1 MVALFGVPGT
11 ALSGVF
17 EEDTISKGLDLVGGS
32 SITFKA
38 IPEEGADI
46 NMDEENKKF
55 VLAGKTYVE
64 GDYISIDGSTGN
76 IYDGIIPTVDA
87 SIGGEFG
94 RVMEWA
100 DKYRKLQVRTN
111 ADTPADA
118 KKARSLGAQGIGLC
132 RTEHMF
138 FNDGR
143 IAAIREMIC
152 SDTVEQRKAALA
164 KLEPM
169 QQGDFEELY
178 EAMEGCPVTIRFLD
192 PPLHEFVPTEE
203 KDIEALAKTQ
213 GKTVEEIKAIITS
226 EEIPNEKL
234 SIELYKKKSE
244 LEKQI
249 QIYSQITEQ
258 LNEDIAVLKQGKSI
272 MSYLNKI
279 DVQLVE
285 IPTMYLVSIRKMVY
299 KFEMEEQYA
308 CCFNSILRKIQ
319 HDNLTVNAPPMV
331 LYHSD
336 EFTPLGLDT
345 EFAIPVEEFV
355 TGTRDFRP
363 GLCLKT
369 TLHGRYSN
377 LPSIYTKQC
386 EWAEQNG
393 YENNGPLYEVYITD
407 LTQTSNEDE
416 LITEIYYPVKKK

>member
-1 MVALFGVPGT
+1 ML
-11 ALSGVF
+11 
-17 EEDTISKGLDLVGGS
+17 
-32 SITFKA
+32 
-38 IPEEGADI
+38 
-46 NMDEENKKF
+46 
-55 VLAGKTYVE
+55 
-64 GDYISIDGSTGN
+64 
-76 IYDGIIPTVDA
+76 
-87 SIGGEFG
+87 SIGEFSKICKVSTKTL
-94 RVMEWA
+94 RYYDE
-100 DKYRKLQVRTN
+100 
-111 ADTPADA
+111 
-118 KKARSLGAQGIGLC
+118 IGLINPSKINQENGY
-132 RTEHMF
+132 RYYS
-138 FNDGR
+138 
-143 IAAIREMIC
+143 I
-152 SDTVEQRKAALA
+152 EQ
-164 KLEPM
+164 LETM
-169 QQGDFEELY
+169 LLINRLKQYNFSL
-178 EAMEGCPVTIRFLD
+178 
-192 PPLHEFVPTEE
+192 
-203 KDIEALAKTQ
+203 
-213 GKTVEEIKAIITS
+213 EEIKAIITL

-234 SIELYKKKSE
+234 SIELYKKKAE

-285 IPTMYLVSIRKMVY
+285 IPTMYLVSVRKMVY

-319 HDNLTVNAPPMV
+319 HDKLTVNAPPMV

-369 TLHGRYSN
+369 TLHGGYSN
-377 LPSIYTKQC
+377 LPSIYAKQC

-407 LTQTSNEDE
+407 LTQTSNENE